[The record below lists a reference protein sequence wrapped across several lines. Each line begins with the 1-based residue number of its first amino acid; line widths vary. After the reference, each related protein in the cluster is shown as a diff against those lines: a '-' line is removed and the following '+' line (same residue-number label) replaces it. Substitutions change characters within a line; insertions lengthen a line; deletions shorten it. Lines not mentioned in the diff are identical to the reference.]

1 VKIDTCMQDSVDRQA
16 EAANFIERVNAN
28 QQKLAT
34 DIRQQYDFIVCGL
47 GSSGS
52 VVARRLA
59 ENPGVSVLLHFLS
72 ASAVRNPRKIAL
84 GLENEST
91 SNRGSGDPPRKIGLD
106 RS

>member
-1 VKIDTCMQDSVDRQA
+1 MQDSVDRQA

-72 ASAVRNPRKIAL
+72 ASAVRNPREIAL
-84 GLENEST
+84 GLENESILFL
-91 SNRGSGDPPRKIGLD
+91 RRRQPPRKIGL
-106 RS
+106 

>member
-59 ENPGVSVLLHFLS
+59 ENPGVSAAPL
-72 ASAVRNPRKIAL
+72 P
-84 GLENEST
+84 
-91 SNRGSGDPPRKIGLD
+91 
-106 RS
+106 

>member
-1 VKIDTCMQDSVDRQA
+1 VWI
-16 EAANFIERVNAN
+16 
-28 QQKLAT
+28 
-34 DIRQQYDFIVCGL
+34 GL
-47 GSSGS
+47 FRFSSGS
-52 VVARRLA
+52 SLA